1 MYVIIVVAFLTRRF
15 LFIYLQC
22 FGFAILN
29 FEFFMCAELSC
40 AGASGDPFTGD
51 CGYHPQNGGMMEGM
65 FCAFLFKINV
75 KRRE

>member
-1 MYVIIVVAFLTRRF
+1 
-15 LFIYLQC
+15 
-22 FGFAILN
+22 
-29 FEFFMCAELSC
+29 MCAELSC